1 MVVLPTAEGL
11 GNHTPPGAL
20 LAILSISVFSTVE
33 MGLKGAWCFPW
44 CGCRRQRR
52 TDRGA
57 GMGET
62 EEKAGCQSDRQTALE
77 RKVDPQTGEG
87 KG

>member
-33 MGLKGAWCFPW
+33 MGLKGAWCFPC
-44 CGCRRQRR
+44 CGCRRKRR

-62 EEKAGCQSDRQTALE
+62 EEKAGCQSDRQTVLE
-77 RKVDPQTGEG
+77 RRVDPQTGER